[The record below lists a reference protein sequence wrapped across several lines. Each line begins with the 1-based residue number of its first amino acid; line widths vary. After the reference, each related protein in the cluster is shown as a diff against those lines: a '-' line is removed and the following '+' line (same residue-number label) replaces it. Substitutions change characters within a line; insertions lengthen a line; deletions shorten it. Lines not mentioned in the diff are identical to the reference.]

1 MLRPEVENRPDLVR
15 IYDFWDLRR
24 CTAVATPKTQTQ
36 ATRGACCLFLVP
48 SSRCRCHLNQLRWVF
63 RLECYKTAPR
73 WVQPR
78 IPLCIHSAS
87 STAPHQ
93 ANTNAASSERYTRS
107 SVRTGRC
114 TRHREHPGWAWLGT
128 KQPAWGLRGWGG
140 ALHTATTLLPP
151 CTPSSP
157 FNFGFLA
164 LKSHSQD
171 TCSHCKK
178 LWQDFA

>member
-1 MLRPEVENRPDLVR
+1 VLRPEVENRPDLVR

-24 CTAVATPKTQTQ
+24 CTAVATPKNPNPGHQ
-36 ATRGACCLFLVP
+36 GGLLPFLGP
-48 SSRCRCHLNQLRWVF
+48 SGRCRCLLNQLRWGF

-93 ANTNAASSERYTRS
+93 ANTIAASSVRYTRS

-140 ALHTATTLLPP
+140 GAPHGHHAAATLHTIKSVQLRVS
-151 CTPSSP
+151 CT
-157 FNFGFLA
+157 
-164 LKSHSQD
+164 
-171 TCSHCKK
+171 
-178 LWQDFA
+178 